1 MNPPN
6 DPAGT
11 QTGHGGQPGQPQGQ
25 RPLSDAAK
33 ASQEKTHLLFRSFI
47 VAVLGSFFVY
57 QLDINYLWLSALL
70 TAAAIV
76 LGIMVLIRYARF
88 KESRLV
94 LFGTISGLVVVA
106 IQLLLLL
113 SSALF
118 FNQVRDYQQCSRQAL
133 TQQAASMCQTQLEK
147 SLPQFR

>member
-6 DPAGT
+6 DSAGS
-11 QTGHGGQPGQPQGQ
+11 QGSQGGQPQGPH
-25 RPLSDAAK
+25 PLSDAAK
-33 ASQEKTHLLFRSFI
+33 ASQAKTHLLFRSFI

-57 QLDINYLWLSALL
+57 QLDISYLWLSALL
-70 TAAAIV
+70 TAAGIV
-76 LGIMVLIRYARF
+76 LGIMVLVRYAKF
-88 KESRLV
+88 KESKFV
-94 LFGTISGLVVVA
+94 LFGTISGLVVLAV
-106 IQLLLLL
+106 QVLLLL

>member
-6 DPAGT
+6 DSAGS
-11 QTGHGGQPGQPQGQ
+11 QGGQGGLPQGQ
-25 RPLSDAAK
+25 HPLSDAAK
-33 ASQEKTHLLFRSFI
+33 ASQAKTHLLFRSFI

-57 QLDINYLWLSALL
+57 QLDINYLWLCALL
-70 TAAAIV
+70 TVAAVV
-76 LGIMVLIRYARF
+76 LGIMVLVRYAKF
-88 KESRLV
+88 KESKFV
-94 LFGTISGLVVVA
+94 LFGTISGLAVVA
-106 IQLLLLL
+106 VQLLLLL

>member
-6 DPAGT
+6 DSAGSP
-11 QTGHGGQPGQPQGQ
+11 GGQH
-25 RPLSDAAK
+25 PLSDAAK
-33 ASQEKTHLLFRSFI
+33 ASQAKTHNLFRSFV

-57 QLDINYLWLSALL
+57 QLDISYLWLSALL
-70 TAAAIV
+70 TAIAIV
-76 LGIMVLIRYARF
+76 LGIMVLIRYAKL
-88 KESRLV
+88 KESKFV

-106 IQLLLLL
+106 VQVLLLV

-133 TQQAASMCQTQLEK
+133 TEQAASMCRTQLQK
-147 SLPQFR
+147 SMPVQLR